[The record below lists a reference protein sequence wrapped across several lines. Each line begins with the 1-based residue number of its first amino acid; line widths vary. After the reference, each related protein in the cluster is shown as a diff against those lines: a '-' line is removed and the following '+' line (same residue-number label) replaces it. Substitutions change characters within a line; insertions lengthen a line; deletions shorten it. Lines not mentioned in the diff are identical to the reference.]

1 MGTATLLLSCRGKP
15 PISSSPDAL
24 AHLVDSLR
32 SPVERA
38 TGLRFKSPPR
48 SALRTRQQVRAY
60 LVRKL
65 DEELPTPRMRGLET
79 AYRLF
84 GLFPDTLQLRQ
95 LLLDLYTEQV
105 AGYYDPDSATL
116 FGVAGAD
123 PAQLRLV
130 LAHEM
135 VHALQGQYLHLDS
148 ILHETSNNDRLTAAQ
163 AVLEGQA
170 TLVSIDVLASG
181 QQVTSNPE
189 FWQLYR
195 AQVREKQT
203 SMPVF
208 ARAPLVVR
216 EALIFPYLAGAE
228 FMHWWASSPF
238 RDSVPY
244 GAHMPVFAR
253 APLVVRE
260 ALIFPYLAGAEFMH
274 WWASSPFRDSVPY
287 GAHMPVSTEQIL
299 FPDRYARG
307 DKPVDVAF
315 PADSG
320 VLYEDVLGESEIRVL
335 MARLAGIPDIRVTG
349 PIGWGGDRYRVYQ
362 TPLGPALVWYV
373 VWDDKKSADR
383 FVWGYGGK
391 LRSNV
396 RKGYRTELESLE
408 LGGKPAMVYVLAPE
422 AWAGWD
428 QVPRPFV
435 SSASL
440 SSAALKRM
448 RRRVDQ

>member
-1 MGTATLLLSCRGKP
+1 MRLWRCAGAIATATLLLSCRGRP
-15 PISSSPDAL
+15 PVSSSPDAL

-38 TGLRFKSPPR
+38 TGLHFKSPPR

-60 LVRKL
+60 LVSKL

-181 QQVTSNPE
+181 QPVSSNPE

-195 AQVREKQT
+195 EQVREKQT

-228 FMHWWASSPF
+228 FMHWWASSP
-238 RDSVPY
+238 
-244 GAHMPVFAR
+244 
-253 APLVVRE
+253 L
-260 ALIFPYLAGAEFMH
+260 
-274 WWASSPFRDSVPY
+274 RDSVPY

-307 DKPVDVAF
+307 DRPVDLVF

-335 MARLAGIPDIRVTG
+335 MARLAGIPEIRVTG

-362 TPLGPALVWYV
+362 SPLGPALVWYV
-373 VWDDKKSADR
+373 VWDDRKSADR

-391 LRSNV
+391 LRSST

-408 LGGKPAMVYVLAPE
+408 LGGKPATVYVLAPE
-422 AWAGWD
+422 GWGGWD
-428 QVPRPFV
+428 QVPKAFIA
-435 SSASL
+435 SAIKTH
-440 SSAALKRM
+440 A
-448 RRRVDQ
+448 